1 MAGYAATARIGRV
14 EPRRVAWP
22 GSAASRGPA
31 TTVAAASGTL
41 APALATADVAPE
53 SVDLSG
59 EPYLEAL
66 SEWVAGLG
74 EAWSQMV
81 FFLFD
86 PESWRS

>member
-22 GSAASRGPA
+22 GSAASRGAA
-31 TTVAAASGTL
+31 TTVAVASGTF
-41 APALATADVAPE
+41 ATAIATTEAAPE

-59 EPYLEAL
+59 EPYLEVL
-66 SEWVAGLG
+66 SDWVAGLG

-86 PESWRS
+86 PESWRA